1 MGRARTKRES
11 RIRRHERVRKTVQG
25 SPERPRLTV
34 HRSLKN
40 IYAQIVDDTTG
51 RTLCSASSVSR
62 EIRGEEAKG
71 PKVELS
77 KAVGR
82 LVAKKAVERGVKKV
96 VFDKGGYRYHGRIK
110 ALADG
115 ARESGLEF

>member
-1 MGRARTKRES
+1 MARARVKRES
-11 RIRRHERVRKTVQG
+11 RMRRHARVRKRVHG

-51 RTLCSASSVSR
+51 RTLCSASSTSK
-62 EIRGEEAKG
+62 EMAGEGLKG
-71 PKVELS
+71 PKTEVS
-77 KAVGR
+77 KAVGK
-82 LVAKKAVERGVKKV
+82 LVAKKALEKGVKKV
-96 VFDKGGYRYHGRIK
+96 VFDKGGYNYHGRIK
-110 ALADG
+110 ALADA

>member
-1 MGRARTKRES
+1 MTRARVKRES
-11 RIRRHERVRKTVQG
+11 RIRRRERVRKRVHG

-51 RTLCSASSVSR
+51 RTLCSASSVSK
-62 EIRGEEAKG
+62 EMATGETKG

-82 LVAKKAVERGVKKV
+82 LIAKKAIEKGIKKV